1 MRQLFNQVPKYIE
14 EKVRDAQWS
23 VLKSEFHCKYSPKTR
38 FSERGCHVPF
48 VH

>member
-23 VLKSEFHCKYSPKTR
+23 VLELEIH
-38 FSERGCHVPF
+38 
-48 VH
+48 

>member
-23 VLKSEFHCKYSPKTR
+23 VLELEFHCKKSAETR
-38 FSERGCHVPF
+38 FSEHGCQAPF